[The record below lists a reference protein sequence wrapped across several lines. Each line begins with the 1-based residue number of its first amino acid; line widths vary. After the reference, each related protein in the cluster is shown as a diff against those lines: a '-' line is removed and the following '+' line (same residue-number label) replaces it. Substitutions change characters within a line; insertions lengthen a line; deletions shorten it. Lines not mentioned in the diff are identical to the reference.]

1 MNPVVS
7 YIKQTL
13 QGYYPDSE
21 LVPMAKLLLTQVFG
35 MSVVELYAG
44 KDTTFSVNERKQLD
58 DILVR
63 LQKLEPIQYIIG
75 TEEFYGLTFE
85 VNKHVL
91 IPRPETGELVDWII
105 REHKYG
111 RVRILDI
118 GTGSGCIAVSLAKNL
133 EEAEVVSWDVSE
145 KALQVA
151 ERNCRRNGVRV
162 TLEQRDVLLASPA
175 GERFDVIVS
184 NPPYI
189 TEKERADMSANVLEW
204 EPELAL
210 FVPDD
215 SPLLFYRKIAE
226 LGRDM
231 LVSGGRLYFEINQEY
246 GRETVDML
254 AGLEYKNIELRKD
267 IENKGLVISE
277 FPLGTL
283 SKPVNFPI
291 RNRIIAGLS
300 RGTVVI
306 ESSDKSGS
314 LITANLAF
322 DEGRDIFAVPGDIT
336 SEYSKGCNELIKI
349 QQAKLITDAKDILI
363 EYGWESKED
372 NNDAKS
378 NLFGDKKKI
387 FDSLGTKL
395 SLDEIKSR
403 ISLDTSTI
411 LSYLMEL
418 ELEGV
423 VKSLPGGYYQK
434 IE

>member
-1 MNPVVS
+1 MNSVVS

-162 TLEQRDVLLASPA
+162 ILEQRDVLLASPA

-254 AGLEYKNIELRKD
+254 AGLEYKNIKLRKD
-267 IENKGLVISE
+267 LFQMIE
-277 FPLGTL
+277 
-283 SKPVNFPI
+283 
-291 RNRIIAGLS
+291 
-300 RGTVVI
+300 
-306 ESSDKSGS
+306 
-314 LITANLAF
+314 
-322 DEGRDIFAVPGDIT
+322 
-336 SEYSKGCNELIKI
+336 
-349 QQAKLITDAKDILI
+349 
-363 EYGWESKED
+363 
-372 NNDAKS
+372 
-378 NLFGDKKKI
+378 
-387 FDSLGTKL
+387 
-395 SLDEIKSR
+395 
-403 ISLDTSTI
+403 
-411 LSYLMEL
+411 
-418 ELEGV
+418 
-423 VKSLPGGYYQK
+423 
-434 IE
+434 

>member
-13 QGYYPDSE
+13 QGYYPDTE

-91 IPRPETGELVDWII
+91 IPRPETGELVDW
-105 REHKYG
+105 
-111 RVRILDI
+111 
-118 GTGSGCIAVSLAKNL
+118 GCIAVSLAKNL

-162 TLEQRDVLLASPA
+162 ILEQRDVLLASPA

-189 TEKERADMSANVLEW
+189 TEKEKANMSANVLEW

-267 IENKGLVISE
+267 LFQND
-277 FPLGTL
+277 
-283 SKPVNFPI
+283 
-291 RNRIIAGLS
+291 RM
-300 RGTVVI
+300 
-306 ESSDKSGS
+306 
-314 LITANLAF
+314 
-322 DEGRDIFAVPGDIT
+322 
-336 SEYSKGCNELIKI
+336 IK
-349 QQAKLITDAKDILI
+349 AEK
-363 EYGWESKED
+363 
-372 NNDAKS
+372 
-378 NLFGDKKKI
+378 
-387 FDSLGTKL
+387 
-395 SLDEIKSR
+395 
-403 ISLDTSTI
+403 
-411 LSYLMEL
+411 
-418 ELEGV
+418 
-423 VKSLPGGYYQK
+423 
-434 IE
+434 